1 MHISENVS
9 LRQYNSFGFDV
20 QAEYFCSATSIEQV
34 REALEWRRRNNKALL
49 VLGGGS
55 NTVFTRNVSALVLQI
70 AIDDLTIGSNSAEN
84 LPTEKLVSK
93 HPTTDNMGSNTE
105 NPSTTVVT
113 AGAGCNWHELV
124 EKTVFSGSYGLENL
138 ALIPGNAG
146 AAPIQNIGAY
156 GKELCDNLV
165 SVSVLHQHTGE
176 TAVLRHQECEFAYRH
191 SFFKTTA
198 GRDWIVTG
206 ITLELSRDDKPVV
219 TYQALAD
226 AMADTTKSTE
236 PTAEEVFNQVCSLRR
251 SKLPDPNIIGNAG
264 SFFKNPLVTCQQVDT
279 LLEQYPNLPVYPH
292 SSDYRKLPAAW
303 LIDQAGWKGY
313 RCGPVGVHDQQ
324 ALVLVHF
331 GAGNGQQIATLA
343 DEICLDIKSRF
354 NIDLEREPQIY

>member
-1 MHISENVS
+1 MHISENFS
-9 LRQYNSFGFDV
+9 LRQHNSFGFDV

-34 REALEWRRRNNKALL
+34 REALEWQRKKKKALL

-55 NTVFTRNVSALVLQI
+55 NTVFTRDVSALVLQI
-70 AIDDLTIGSNSAEN
+70 AIDDLTIEDPA
-84 LPTEKLVSK
+84 TEGAT
-93 HPTTDNMGSNTE
+93 HNSNT
-105 NPSTTVVT
+105 TLVTV
-113 AGAGCNWHELV
+113 GAGFNWHELV

-165 SVSVLHQHTGE
+165 SVSVLHQKTGE
-176 TAVLRHQECEFAYRH
+176 SAVLSHQDCEFAYRH
-191 SFFKTTA
+191 SVFKTAA
-198 GRDWIVTG
+198 GSDWIVTG
-206 ITLELSRDDKPVV
+206 ITLELSRDDKPIV

-226 AMADTTKSTE
+226 AMTDAKADAKADAKDNTE
-236 PTAEEVFNQVCSLRR
+236 PTAENVFHHVCSLRR

-279 LLEQYPNLPVYPH
+279 LLKQYPNLPVYPH
-292 SSDYRKLPAAW
+292 SNDYRKLPAAW
-303 LIDQAGWKGY
+303 LIDQAGWKGH